1 MIVDHLQKKAQEK
14 VEAYQELVDSII
26 QLIILHEYDNIIQSD
41 DKDTVLQQ
49 IKKLLPEVDSSKL
62 NFLEMKKLLEDEV
75 YRINAEKEKL
85 QLQYNIIK
93 PNKK

>member
-1 MIVDHLQKKAQEK
+1 MVNHLQKIAQEK
-14 VEAYQELVDSII
+14 IEQYQELVDSII

-41 DKDTVLQQ
+41 DKDSILQQ
-49 IKKLLPEVDSSKL
+49 IKELLPEVDSSKL

-85 QLQYNIIK
+85 QLQYSTINT
-93 PNKK
+93 NKK

>member
-1 MIVDHLQKKAQEK
+1 MVNQLQKVAQEK
-14 VEAYQELVDSII
+14 IEQYQELVDSII

-41 DKDTVLQQ
+41 DKDSILQQ
-49 IKKLLPEVDSSKL
+49 IKELLPEVDSSKL

-85 QLQYNIIK
+85 QLQYSTINT
-93 PNKK
+93 NKK

>member
-1 MIVDHLQKKAQEK
+1 MVNHLQKIAQEK
-14 VEAYQELVDSII
+14 IEQYQELVDSII

-41 DKDTVLQQ
+41 DKDSILQQ
-49 IKKLLPEVDSSKL
+49 IKELLPEVDSSKL

-85 QLQYNIIK
+85 QLQYSAINT
-93 PNKK
+93 NKK